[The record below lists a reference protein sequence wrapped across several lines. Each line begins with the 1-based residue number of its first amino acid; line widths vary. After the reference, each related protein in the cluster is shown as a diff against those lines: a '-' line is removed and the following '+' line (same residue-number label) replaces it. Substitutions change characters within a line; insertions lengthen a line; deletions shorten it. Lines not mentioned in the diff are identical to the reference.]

1 MRKNIY
7 LLNEDHIVTFTDHEA
22 IDMQIRISRVLIAR
36 KKAIE
41 RVFNAL
47 GKMTDSEIMLHAEEI
62 KGTLNLLN
70 SNCVDS
76 SEFDLFDK
84 GGIGL
89 DQVLYFWKDGNK
101 YYDILEK
108 VGEMVQYY

>member
-22 IDMQIRISRVLIAR
+22 IDMQIRISRVLTAR

-47 GKMTDSEIMLHAEEI
+47 RKMTDSDILANADEI
-62 KGTLNLLN
+62 KGTLEMLN
-70 SNCVDS
+70 DKCVDS

-89 DQVLYFWKDGNK
+89 DQVLYFWKDGK
-101 YYDILEK
+101 EYYNILQK
-108 VGEMVQYY
+108 VGEMVQY